1 MPALA
6 LQLLIYAMAWLVLGL
21 GYRLNRRVALSW
33 SLAWFLGASG
43 ALTLYLSA
51 AYFSVNVDLIVN
63 LFMVSCFLLLH
74 HGVDRFTGRH
84 ETGWITVALC
94 VSGVLLVE
102 VMRRLGPDW
111 LIWRVGLLTLV
122 LCWPLWD
129 TARQVAGWLS
139 AQHRTSRPV
148 TLLIISPLLLT
159 MTVFGVRM
167 LLVMTGTAISDVR
180 FNQGSDFDLT
190 AAFLFLALLGGF
202 NFSLASLVLGS
213 LILKLRTLSDTDQLT
228 GLFNRRVMM
237 RRLDNEHARY
247 QRSGQ
252 RFAIVMFDIDFFKRI
267 NDTYGHSVGDQVL
280 QGLARILLACT
291 RQADTLARTGG
302 EEFMLLMPL
311 TDEAG
316 SLAQANRICQT
327 VAQTSLPTDAGPL
340 TVTISVGVALVIP
353 RDQNDDKLVSR
364 ADAALYR
371 AKAAGRN
378 RVEVAEST

>member
-1 MPALA
+1 
-6 LQLLIYAMAWLVLGL
+6 
-21 GYRLNRRVALSW
+21 
-33 SLAWFLGASG
+33 
-43 ALTLYLSA
+43 
-51 AYFSVNVDLIVN
+51 
-63 LFMVSCFLLLH
+63 
-74 HGVDRFTGRH
+74 
-84 ETGWITVALC
+84 
-94 VSGVLLVE
+94 
-102 VMRRLGPDW
+102 
-111 LIWRVGLLTLV
+111 
-122 LCWPLWD
+122 
-129 TARQVAGWLS
+129 
-139 AQHRTSRPV
+139 
-148 TLLIISPLLLT
+148 
-159 MTVFGVRM
+159 
-167 LLVMTGTAISDVR
+167 MTGTAISDVR

-340 TVTISVGVALVIP
+340 TVTISVGVALVMP

-371 AKAAGRN
+371 A
-378 RVEVAEST
+378 